1 MIENLIELKNVSK
14 KFKDKNEDIIILDN
28 ISIKLPTNNLVAL
41 TGPSG
46 SGKSTLIHILALL
59 DTPEQGEYNIQTSG
73 NLFSFDEKQKSN
85 YRKKNLS
92 IVFQNY
98 NLISDLTALEN
109 VMLPNLYLGEK
120 KNNSLNLAKSLLI
133 RVGLENRLNH
143 KPSELSGG
151 EQQRVAIARSLVNEP
166 KLILADE
173 PTGSLDAKNAENIL
187 DVLKNIKD
195 DKTLIIFATH
205 NKTLVNKSD
214 LELTISN
221 GNVILN

>member
-14 KFKDKNEDIIILDN
+14 KFKDKNEDIVILDK
-28 ISIKLPTNNLVAL
+28 ISIKLPANKLVAL

-46 SGKSTLIHILALL
+46 SGKSTLIHLLALL
-59 DTPEQGEYNIQTSG
+59 DTPEQGEYNILSSG

-92 IVFQNY
+92 IVFQNF

-120 KNNSLNLAKSLLI
+120 KNSSMNLAKSLLI
-133 RVGLENRLNH
+133 RVGLKNRLNH
-143 KPSELSGG
+143 KPGELSGG
-151 EQQRVAIARSLVNEP
+151 EQQRVAIARSLINKP

-187 DVLKNIKD
+187 DLLKSIKD
-195 DKTLIIFATH
+195 EKTLILFATH

-221 GNVILN
+221 GNVIFN

>member
-28 ISIKLPTNNLVAL
+28 ISIKLAANKLVAL

-46 SGKSTLIHILALL
+46 SGKSTLIHLLALL
-59 DTPEQGEYNIQTSG
+59 DTPEQGEYNILTSG
-73 NLFSFDEKQKSN
+73 NLFSYDEKQKSN

-92 IVFQNY
+92 IVFQNF

-143 KPSELSGG
+143 KPGELSGG
-151 EQQRVAIARSLVNEP
+151 EQQRVAIARSLINKP

-187 DVLKNIKD
+187 DILKNIKD

-205 NKTLVNKSD
+205 NKSLVNKSD

>member
-28 ISIKLPTNNLVAL
+28 ISIKLPANNLVAL

-59 DTPEQGEYNIQTSG
+59 DTPEQGEYNILTSG

-92 IVFQNY
+92 IVFQNF

-143 KPSELSGG
+143 KPGELSGG
-151 EQQRVAIARSLVNEP
+151 EQQRVAIARSLINEP

-221 GNVILN
+221 GNVIFS